1 MSHRNGTRRAAWVVT
16 ATVAAMVAAAPGQA
30 ETFHWAGKTD
40 PSTMDPHAANIAPVL
55 GFLNNIYE
63 GLVRRGKDMSLEPAL
78 AESWEALGSDGWRF
92 HLRQSV
98 VFHEGQDFDADDVVF
113 SYERAGS
120 EQSDVRSFF
129 ASISEVRKVDQY
141 TVDFLT
147 NAPNPLFPDGIANF
161 MIMDKGWAEANGVER
176 PARDA
181 ENLATRTANGTGAFK
196 LAAREPDIRTVV
208 VPHNGWWDA
217 AEHNIT
223 EATFTPISSA
233 ATAVAALLSGEVD
246 FVEPIPLQ
254 DVPRIERTDG
264 FTVHGG
270 IEARVIFFGFEH
282 EDDELRYSDVTGR
295 NPFQDARVR
304 QAVYHAINADAIVD
318 RIMRGNAQTAGLLIS
333 PSVRGFNATLNERL
347 PYDPERARA
356 LLAEA
361 GYPDGFSFGLRCPND
376 RYIND
381 EPICTAAA
389 GMLAAVGLKADLA
402 TMPVSNY
409 WSELREDK
417 FDMYML
423 GWSPGTFDAEH
434 PIRFLMATPNV
445 EKRLG
450 SWNFGSYSD
459 PRVDDLLPRIQVELD
474 DAKRQGMIDEVHGIL
489 RDDAVYVPLHVQPL
503 VWGSKDNISLTQRAD
518 NFFLLRWVSIN

>member
-1 MSHRNGTRRAAWVVT
+1 MHCRNARARAGWAVT
-16 ATVAAMVAAAPGQA
+16 AAVAVMIAAAPGRA
-30 ETFHWAGKTD
+30 ETFQWAGRTD
-40 PSTMDPHAANIAPVL
+40 PSTMDPHATNIAPVL
-55 GFLNNIYE
+55 GFLNNVYE

-78 AESWEALGSDGWRF
+78 AERWEPLGADGWRF
-92 HLRQSV
+92 HLRQGV
-98 VFHEGQDFDADDVVF
+98 VFHGGESFDADDVVF
-113 SYERAGS
+113 SYERAAS
-120 EQSDVRSFF
+120 EQSDVRAFF
-129 ASISEVRKVDQY
+129 ASVSEVRKVDQY

-161 MIMDKGWAEANGVER
+161 MIMDKGWAEANGVES
-176 PARDA
+176 PARDQ
-181 ENLATRTANGTGAFK
+181 ENFATRNANGTGAFR
-196 LAAREPDIRTVV
+196 LSLREPDIRTVV
-208 VPHNGWWDA
+208 VPHEGWWDT

-254 DVPRIERTDG
+254 DVPRIESTAG
-264 FTVHGG
+264 FTVHRG

-282 EDDELRYSDVTGR
+282 EDAQLRYSDVTGD
-295 NPFQDARVR
+295 NPFQDPRVR
-304 QAVYHAINADAIVD
+304 QAVYHAINADAIVE
-318 RIMRGNAQTAGLLIS
+318 RIMRGNAQTAGLIIS
-333 PSVRGFNATLNERL
+333 PSVRGFRADLNERL
-347 PYDPERARA
+347 PYDPDRARS

-389 GMLAAVGLKADLA
+389 SMLAAVGLKADLV

-434 PIRFLMATPNV
+434 PIRFLMATPNP

-450 SWNFGSYSD
+450 SWNFGAYSND
-459 PRVDDLLPRIQVELD
+459 RVDTLLPQIQVELD
-474 DAKRQGMIDEVHGIL
+474 DAKRQEMIDEVHGIL

-503 VWGSKDNISLTQRAD
+503 VWGSKDTVSLTQRAD
-518 NFFLLRWVSIN
+518 NFFLLRWVTVN